1 MTILL
6 SPLVASQA
14 QPVGEACSIRQFRHT
29 DFPLGMSPLVLVD
42 HFVMTGPTFAPHPHA
57 GISAVTLLFE
67 DSQGVMQ
74 SLDSVRND
82 HEIRAGDLH
91 WTLAGKGV
99 VHTQQPVGPAR
110 LNGLQM
116 FVNLPE
122 RLKGLPPA
130 TSLLRAWEMPI
141 IQSDAGRV
149 RVVSGAYDGWESPP
163 LGPEPLLILDIW
175 LRPGATRLVPLPDGW
190 NAWVYAVQGD
200 LGLRARHQLGPGAAP
215 AARRQGEDPDFA
227 VLHTGS
233 AVAASA
239 DGDGMLLLIA
249 GRAPAHIVLI
259 AGPVID
265 EPVIQRGPF
274 VMASQRALEEA
285 MRAYDAGDFGR
296 IRDDG
301 AAPGRPAEPAG
312 AG

>member
-1 MTILL
+1 M
-6 SPLVASQA
+6 
-14 QPVGEACSIRQFRHT
+14 
-29 DFPLGMSPLVLVD
+29 
-42 HFVMTGPTFAPHPHA
+42 
-57 GISAVTLLFE
+57 
-67 DSQGVMQ
+67 
-74 SLDSVRND
+74 
-82 HEIRAGDLH
+82 
-91 WTLAGKGV
+91 
-99 VHTQQPVGPAR
+99 HTQQPVGPAR

-175 LRPGATRLVPLPDGW
+175 LRPAPLAGAAARRLEC
-190 NAWVYAVQGD
+190 
-200 LGLRARHQLGPGAAP
+200 LGLRGAGRSGPARAP
-215 AARRQGEDPDFA
+215 PARARRGGRQAAGEDPDFA

-259 AGPVID
+259 AGPSSTS
-265 EPVIQRGPF
+265 P
-274 VMASQRALEEA
+274 
-285 MRAYDAGDFGR
+285 
-296 IRDDG
+296 
-301 AAPGRPAEPAG
+301 
-312 AG
+312 

>member
-1 MTILL
+1 
-6 SPLVASQA
+6 
-14 QPVGEACSIRQFRHT
+14 
-29 DFPLGMSPLVLVD
+29 MSPLVLVD

-91 WTLAGKGV
+91 WTLAGKGI

-200 LGLRARHQLGPGAAP
+200 LGLRARPPARPARPPGGRGGSGLRRPAYGFGRGGLGRRRRHAAADRRPGAGAY
-215 AARRQGEDPDFA
+215 R
-227 VLHTGS
+227 
-233 AVAASA
+233 
-239 DGDGMLLLIA
+239 
-249 GRAPAHIVLI
+249 LI

-301 AAPGRPAEPAG
+301 ATPGSPAEPAG

>member
-1 MTILL
+1 
-6 SPLVASQA
+6 
-14 QPVGEACSIRQFRHT
+14 
-29 DFPLGMSPLVLVD
+29 MSPLVLVD

-91 WTLAGKGV
+91 WTLAGKGI

-215 AARRQGEDPDFA
+215 AARRQG
-227 VLHTGS
+227 GS
-233 AVAASA
+233 GLRRPAYGFGRGGLCRRRRHAAA
-239 DGDGMLLLIA
+239 DRRPGA
-249 GRAPAHIVLI
+249 GAHRLI

>member
-91 WTLAGKGV
+91 WTLAGKGI

-122 RLKGLPPA
+122 RLKALPPA

-215 AARRQGEDPDFA
+215 AAKRQGEDPDFA

-274 VMASQRALEEA
+274 VMASQRALDEA
-285 MRAYDAGDFGR
+285 MRAYDAGDFGL

-301 AAPGRPAEPAG
+301 EAPGRPAEPAG
-312 AG
+312 AD